1 MNRRTFLRTG
11 ATCTALGPLF
21 VSPGSALTRPRNGG
35 QTPSDASRLLTVVRQ
50 YADTL
55 LAEGRDRY
63 GDEAS
68 PLVAAILDRETL
80 QLPKGERLEELRN
93 LPRSQW
99 EIRPQDRIL
108 TGANPMHDQN
118 LYQVLYALAEVT
130 GADQYREAADTI
142 LKTFFSTCQHS
153 ETGLLGW
160 GEHSG
165 WDFRTGTFID
175 RPGEEGWGYV
185 HEFFRPWVLW
195 EQSFDLA
202 PGACRRFARGLWKH
216 QIDDSKTGNFSRHA
230 RIDRHDPGQNS
241 EYPRHGGFYIATWA
255 HAYQETGEEVF
266 LRAIRTLVEYFNE
279 RRSPQ
284 SDALPAES
292 ASRSQGKLVWPHSSL
307 GLAVDLHR
315 HAARVP
321 DPLSQRMKSTAQ
333 RTDEVFLRLD
343 HRLDDDGWGFVT
355 ACDTD
360 TLEPGDVRG
369 ADRRFTARKWAT
381 GYGDATDARI
391 ALICHLRYQQTEDER
406 YRRLIMDTAD
416 RYLEGRPDS
425 SIPLFPGT
433 MGHVLLL
440 ETAAAE
446 MTGADRYRTRAHD
459 LADFA
464 LETFWSG
471 ANPLPRASSHHSH
484 YEAITRA
491 DTLVMALLRLWGKE
505 QDRDRSLSLRF
516 NDR

>member
-1 MNRRTFLRTG
+1 MDRRTFLRTG
-11 ATCTALGPLF
+11 AACTALGPLL
-21 VSPGSALTRPRNGG
+21 VSPGSVLARPRKGG
-35 QTPSDASRLLTVVRQ
+35 RTSSEADRLLTVVQR

-55 LAEGRDRY
+55 LSEGRDRY
-63 GDEAS
+63 GDEDS
-68 PLVAAILDRETL
+68 PLVAAALDRETL
-80 QLPKGERLEELRN
+80 RLPTGERLEELRN
-93 LPRSQW
+93 LPRSEW
-99 EIRPQDRIL
+99 GIRSHDRVL

-118 LYQVLYALAEVT
+118 LYQVLYALAEIT
-130 GADQYREAADTI
+130 GSDRYRDAADTI
-142 LKTFFSTCQHS
+142 LKTFFSTCQHPA
-153 ETGLLGW
+153 TGLLAW
-160 GEHSG
+160 GEHSA
-165 WDFRTGTFID
+165 WDFRTDTFID
-175 RPGEEGWGYV
+175 RPEEEEWGHV

-195 EQSFDLA
+195 ERSFALA
-202 PGACRRFARGLWKH
+202 PDACRRFAQGLWEH
-216 QIDDSKTGNFSRHA
+216 QIDDPKTGNFSRHA
-230 RIDRHDPGQNS
+230 RIDRHEPGRNS

-255 HAYQETGEEVF
+255 HGYEETGEDVF
-266 LRAIRTLVEYFNE
+266 PRAIRTLVEYFNE

-292 ASRSQGKLVWPHSSL
+292 ASRSEGRLVWPHSSL

-315 HAARVP
+315 HADRMP
-321 DPLSQRMKSTAQ
+321 DPLSRRMKSTAQ

-343 HRLDDDGWGFVT
+343 HRLTEDGWGFVT
-355 ACDTD
+355 ACHTD

-406 YRRLIMDTAD
+406 YRRLILDTAD
-416 RYLEGRPDS
+416 RYLEGRPDA

-433 MGHVLLL
+433 LGHVLLL
-440 ETAAAE
+440 EIAAAE

-464 LETFWSG
+464 LETFWTG
-471 ANPLPRASSHHSH
+471 DNPLPRASSHHSH

-491 DTLVMALLRLWGKE
+491 DTLVMALLRLWEEE

-516 NDR
+516 TDR